1 MLVRSP
7 SVTRLAEEG
16 EERPRWDR
24 VGCEETPRA
33 MDGEGENFKREREDY
48 LRARVPVCVC
58 MSVCVYVWV
67 CVYVCVVCVL
77 CVRARVCKAR
87 EKGRQNR
94 SGSEGDEGGR
104 PWVTRKGEVG
114 CRRRADARAYERG
127 GR

>member
-58 MSVCVYVWV
+58 VCVFVCA
-67 CVYVCVVCVL
+67 CVYVCVFAHVCVKL
-77 CVRARVCKAR
+77 EKKGDRIGAAVRETR
-87 EKGRQNR
+87 
-94 SGSEGDEGGR
+94 EGD
-104 PWVTRKGEVG
+104 
-114 CRRRADARAYERG
+114 RG
-127 GR
+127 

>member
-48 LRARVPVCVC
+48 LRARVPVCDC
-58 MSVCVYVWV
+58 VCVCAHV
-67 CVYVCVVCVL
+67 CVKLEKKGDRIGAVV
-77 CVRARVCKAR
+77 R
-87 EKGRQNR
+87 ETR
-94 SGSEGDEGGR
+94 EGD
-104 PWVTRKGEVG
+104 
-114 CRRRADARAYERG
+114 RG
-127 GR
+127 

>member
-48 LRARVPVCVC
+48 LRARVPVCVY
-58 MSVCVYVWV
+58 VYV
-67 CVYVCVVCVL
+67 